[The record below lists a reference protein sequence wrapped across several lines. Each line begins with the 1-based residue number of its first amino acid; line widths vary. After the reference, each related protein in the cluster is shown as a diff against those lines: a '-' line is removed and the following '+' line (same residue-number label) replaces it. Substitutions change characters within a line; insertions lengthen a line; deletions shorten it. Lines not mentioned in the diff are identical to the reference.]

1 MRSAGYEPSLSSLR
15 NFNLKPTQVEA
26 RALGLGVTG
35 ESEEDPSDPADTVD
49 PAWSSAAPVTKP
61 CDLWEL
67 GDHHLLCGNA
77 RSESDLARLM
87 SGSQAAMAFLDPPY
101 NVRIRHIVGRGRI
114 KHGEFAMGSAEFSRT
129 EFVEFLKDT
138 LGAAATVSCD
148 GAVHYVCI
156 DWRHIGELL
165 EAAGTVYGDTLN
177 IAVWV
182 KSKRRPRLLVSKPT
196 RTDSGVPGW

>member
-101 NVRIRHIVGRGRI
+101 NVRAWR
-114 KHGEFAMGSAEFSRT
+114 
-129 EFVEFLKDT
+129 
-138 LGAAATVSCD
+138 SCD
-148 GAVHYVCI
+148 GVLR
-156 DWRHIGELL
+156 WRRSL
-165 EAAGTVYGDTLN
+165 
-177 IAVWV
+177 
-182 KSKRRPRLLVSKPT
+182 RLHRLAPHW
-196 RTDSGVPGW
+196 RAP